1 MLSLR
6 EGPMARILLV
16 DDDPTTLDMVNR
28 ALAGDGHQVIVCQEG
43 QDALDR
49 LLAAPATFDLLVS
62 DLQMPGLDGVG
73 LAQRAVA
80 ASPRLRIVLMSG
92 FIGGVDRAHA
102 IKGAAVRFFSKPF
115 TLEEIRAEV
124 RAALA

>member
-1 MLSLR
+1 
-6 EGPMARILLV
+6 MARILLV
-16 DDDPTTLDMVNR
+16 DDDAATLAMVGR
-28 ALAGDGHQVIVCQEG
+28 ALAADGHHVVSCQAG

-49 LLAAPATFDLLVS
+49 LLSAPAAFDLLVS
-62 DLQMPGLDGVG
+62 DLQMPGLDGAK

-92 FIGGVDRAHA
+92 FIGGVERAHA
-102 IKGAAVRFFSKPF
+102 IKGAAVRFLSKPF
-115 TLEEIRAEV
+115 TLDAIRTEV